1 MQQSQGSMDRFGVLE
16 SGTSVATDAIVI
28 VPLASEAISAGQPTV
43 VQSRL
48 PNSDAVVIM
57 PQHLPTVP
65 PAANHLQALAS
76 VAVGMSAGH
85 VSSGQAMPSTS
96 AAPPSY
102 TQGSFVGGKCHHE
115 DRVPVEPPVVQVHS
129 LHITQAD
136 EGDAPNLPLNA
147 TSIPPPPSS
156 PQEIDQAIYDQGREL
171 HELLHLF
178 KQATTE
184 PLAALSSKLR
194 STRPSLRHI
203 PLQCLLLRQLPT
215 GAVQDLKEK
224 LVRESLSSR
233 WRRTLWQKKCGTQND
248 EQDLHSATLQ
258 QYMDMYKHPL
268 TEGSIEAITTLI
280 DVAVEKKK
288 KKDKK
293 KNIADAG
300 IKATKDDSNKTSNTA
315 PSRVVGEKPDD
326 GPTSSCF
333 CVQP

>member
-1 MQQSQGSMDRFGVLE
+1 MGAGHTFVGRGTPCGCWRRRGRHGDCRCRGGAGGDSDEIPMTFRSPTTLTGDGGGVGRRCGAGGEQSRRWLRLTTRSARVWSVGGV
-16 SGTSVATDAIVI
+16 SGTINLRYPCRRPPPPFIWRRATGAHQPSGLGAPDQGVFVRARPDSD
-28 VPLASEAISAGQPTV
+28 PLGSGSAGDQT
-43 VQSRL
+43 
-48 PNSDAVVIM
+48 N
-57 PQHLPTVP
+57 T
-65 PAANHLQALAS
+65 

-102 TQGSFVGGKCHHE
+102 TQGSFVGGNCHHE
-115 DRVPVEPPVVQVHS
+115 DRVPAEPPVVQVHS

-136 EGDAPNLPLNA
+136 EGVAPNLPLNT

-233 WRRTLWQKKCGTQND
+233 WRRTLWQKKMW
-248 EQDLHSATLQ
+248 H
-258 QYMDMYKHPL
+258 
-268 TEGSIEAITTLI
+268 TE
-280 DVAVEKKK
+280 
-288 KKDKK
+288 
-293 KNIADAG
+293 
-300 IKATKDDSNKTSNTA
+300 
-315 PSRVVGEKPDD
+315 
-326 GPTSSCF
+326 
-333 CVQP
+333 